1 MTLPKRLIDYL
12 DGMGVQYRVRAH
24 EPSHTSAQSARMAH
38 ILPQHLAKPVMLEDD
53 TGCLMAVVPA
63 DRDVNIGTLA
73 RMLDRHELHLADER
87 RIADLFPD
95 CDLGAMPPVGM
106 PWGIDMVV
114 DEALEAS
121 EVVYLEAGDHETL
134 LQMTHDE
141 FHMLMRTAPHG
152 KIGRRML
159 H

>member
-12 DGMGVQYRVRAH
+12 DDMGVNYRVRAH

-38 ILPQHLAKPVMLEDD
+38 VMPQHLAKPVLLEDD
-53 TGCLMAVVPA
+53 IGCFMAVVPA
-63 DRDVNIGTLA
+63 DHEVNIGTLA

-87 RIADLFPD
+87 RIADIFPD

-114 DEALEAS
+114 DDSLEAS
-121 EVVYLEAGDHETL
+121 DVVYLEAGDHETL
-134 LQMTHDE
+134 LQMSHED
-141 FHMLMRTAPHG
+141 FHMLMRSAPHAR
-152 KIGRRML
+152 ICRRMI